1 MSFLT
6 AERTEI
12 TEKSTEDL
20 NALSGKIVDCALQV
34 HKKLGPG
41 LLESAYQLGLAHL
54 FLKNGIP
61 FEKEKTI
68 SIFMDDYPID
78 AGYRA
83 DFIIGNNIIL
93 EIKAVEKIIPLHE
106 AQMLTYMKLGGFQIG
121 LLLNFNDKLMKDGI
135 RRFVL

>member
-1 MSFLT
+1 
-6 AERTEI
+6 
-12 TEKSTEDL
+12 
-20 NALSGKIVDCALQV
+20 
-34 HKKLGPG
+34 
-41 LLESAYQLGLAHL
+41 
-54 FLKNGIP
+54 
-61 FEKEKTI
+61 
-68 SIFMDDYPID
+68 MDDYPID